1 MQKFEELSDYNR
13 NDTTHFSKWF
23 IINTENKL
31 NTIKQNQLYAGYSRD
46 FNDAFDSQIRLTD
59 DEFHGFVS
67 RVGKNDPDVQIL
79 ETISNGIHSAD
90 TYYYPEVSFLIAQLQ
105 AFNIACFSELDPC
118 ACASNHMW
126 GLYGNCG
133 KGVAIQYDF
142 GELKH
147 WIQNSEY
154 RSASIYKIK
163 YETLNK
169 FDLLH
174 QIFDHFIKY
183 ELSNSIISQIQFLIS
198 KTEEWQ
204 YEKEWRFIYMN
215 DDVMVK
221 DKECDE
227 VHANIVKRM
236 EVSGNNIFNFIKPTR
251 IIFGWNNY
259 SDSENNRFYDD
270 LNDWASRNN
279 IECIYLDNK
288 IDYKDMTFHKREQ
301 RVP

>member
-1 MQKFEELSDYNR
+1 MNGFKKLIEKIFDFGASDIVDEEEKTDEQWENDYNYVENYIR
-13 NDTTHFSKWF
+13 NNKVP
-23 IINTENKL
+23 TEK
-31 NTIKQNQLYAGYSRD
+31 
-46 FNDAFDSQIRLTD
+46 
-59 DEFHGFVS
+59 
-67 RVGKNDPDVQIL
+67 DVI
-79 ETISNGIHSAD
+79 
-90 TYYYPEVSFLIAQLQ
+90 
-105 AFNIACFSELDPC
+105 
-118 ACASNHMW
+118 
-126 GLYGNCG
+126 
-133 KGVAIQYDF
+133 
-142 GELKH
+142 
-147 WIQNSEY
+147 
-154 RSASIYKIK
+154 
-163 YETLNK
+163 
-169 FDLLH
+169 
-174 QIFDHFIKY
+174 
-183 ELSNSIISQIQFLIS
+183 IQFLIS